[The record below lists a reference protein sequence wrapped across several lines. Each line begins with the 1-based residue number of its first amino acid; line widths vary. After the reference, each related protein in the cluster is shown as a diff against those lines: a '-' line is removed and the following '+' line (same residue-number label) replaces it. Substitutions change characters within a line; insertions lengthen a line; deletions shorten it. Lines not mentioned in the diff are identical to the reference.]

1 MGATHGGGQSSG
13 ISVGVKT
20 SSDVARLWESFLRKD
35 ISSAFEATPPPSKY
49 FSSDGNLIQWLQLCF
64 GITVKV

>member
-1 MGATHGGGQSSG
+1 M
-13 ISVGVKT
+13 GVKT

-49 FSSDGNLIQWLQLCF
+49 FSFDGNLIQWLQLCF